1 MNDLPELKK
10 VNLGIGGIFV
20 TAEPAE
26 VSTVL
31 GSCVSV
37 CLFDESRC
45 IAGINHYMLPH
56 PHEGRQGDVG
66 RFGEL
71 SIPEL
76 LDRMKR
82 LGATAGQMTA
92 KVFGGARMLAQ
103 FSNFS
108 GISEANVEVAMNLLK
123 RYQIRIV
130 ATDVGGTRGRKI
142 MFRTDTGRVFVRQV
156 GAKEEL

>member
-10 VNLGIGGIFV
+10 VNLGIGGIYV
-20 TAEPAE
+20 TGEPAE

-37 CLFDESRC
+37 CLFDESRG

-56 PHEGRQGDVG
+56 PHEGRAGDVG

-71 SIPEL
+71 SIPDLFE
-76 LDRMKR
+76 RMRR
-82 LGATAGQMTA
+82 LGAT

-103 FSNFS
+103 FSTFS
-108 GISEANVEVAMNLLK
+108 GISEANVEVAMVFLK
-123 RYQIRIV
+123 RFQIRIV

-156 GAKEEL
+156 GTKEEL